1 MKQID
6 EIEKIRSSN
15 NKNWM
20 DLLRLALEVAPA
32 RAKVI
37 VGEIY
42 KHDDKI
48 SQLVKELIE
57 E

>member
-6 EIEKIRSSN
+6 EIEQIRSSN

-20 DLLRLALEVAPA
+20 DLLRLALEVAPE

-37 VGEIY
+37 IAEIY

-48 SQLVKELIE
+48 SKLIKELID
-57 E
+57 

>member
-6 EIEKIRSSN
+6 EIEQIRSSN

-20 DLLRLALEVAPA
+20 DLLRLALEVAPE

-37 VGEIY
+37 VADIY

-48 SQLVKELIE
+48 SKLVKELIE
-57 E
+57 D